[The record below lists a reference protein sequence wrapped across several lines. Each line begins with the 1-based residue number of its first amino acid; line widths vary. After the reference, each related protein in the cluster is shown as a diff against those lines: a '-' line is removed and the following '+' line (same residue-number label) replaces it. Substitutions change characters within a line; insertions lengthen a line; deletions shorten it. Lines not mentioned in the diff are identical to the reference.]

1 MLNIILLLLKF
12 LIFLELT
19 TAISVFTLK
28 YNNLKDYLFYFYF
41 KNYIKNNKTYSSTII
56 PNEVLKHKNLEHLIP
71 MIESIIDTHFL
82 KPFGKKNIKKENI
95 IVGLGSGSTVAEL
108 VKKISTLPHK
118 ENFIFIPTSIQ
129 IKIIAEKAG
138 LKFTDETKINNLDL
152 VIDGADQI
160 DQKLNMIKGGGGAL
174 FKEKIIMY
182 SANERIILADS
193 KKFVTEFTLPI
204 PIEVHPFARST
215 VTKRL
220 ESMGIIGRNTNSSQ
234 INNLQDKSDVNL
246 PATPIIRTI
255 QKGYPFITENGNIIL
270 DTEFSGIL
278 NIEKAEQEIKNIP
291 GVIEVGLFARKNNTH
306 YYSVNSEGK
315 FSVKTST
322 N

>member
-1 MLNIILLLLKF
+1 MIIIILIL
-12 LIFLELT
+12 
-19 TAISVFTLK
+19 
-28 YNNLKDYLFYFYF
+28 F
-41 KNYIKNNKTYSSTII
+41 KNYIKNNKTYTSTII
-56 PNEVLKHKNLEHLIP
+56 STGVLTDQNLEHLVP
-71 MIESIIDTHFL
+71 MLESIIERYFL
-82 KPFGKKNIKKENI
+82 KPFDKKNIKNDDI

-108 VKKISTLPHK
+108 VKKIGTLPNK

-129 IKIIAEKAG
+129 IKMIAENAG
-138 LKFTDETKINNLDL
+138 LKFTDESKISNIDL

-160 DQKLNMIKGGGGAL
+160 DHNLNMIKGGGGAL

-193 KKFVTEFTLPI
+193 KKFVPEFNLPI

-220 ESMGIIGRNTNSSQ
+220 KSMGIIGKTTTTTSK
-234 INNLQDKSDVNL
+234 INNRQDESHDNNL
-246 PATPIIRTI
+246 SAKPIIRTI

-270 DTEFSGIL
+270 DTKFLGIL
-278 NIEKAEQEIKNIP
+278 DIEKAEQEIKNIP
-291 GVIEVGLFARKNNTH
+291 GVIEGGLFVRKNNTQ

-315 FSVKTST
+315 FSVKTSSS

>member
-1 MLNIILLLLKF
+1 
-12 LIFLELT
+12 LT
-19 TAISVFTLK
+19 
-28 YNNLKDYLFYFYF
+28 DQ
-41 KNYIKNNKTYSSTII
+41 
-56 PNEVLKHKNLEHLIP
+56 NLEHLVP
-71 MIESIIDTHFL
+71 MLESIIEKYFF
-82 KPFGKKNIKKENI
+82 KPFYKKNIKNDDI

-108 VKKISTLPHK
+108 VKKIGTLPNT

-129 IKIIAEKAG
+129 IKMIAENAG
-138 LKFTDETKINNLDL
+138 LKFTDESKISNIDL

-160 DQKLNMIKGGGGAL
+160 DNNLNMIKGGGGAL

-193 KKFVTEFTLPI
+193 KKFVPEFNLPI

-220 ESMGIIGRNTNSSQ
+220 KSMGIIGKTTTTTSK
-234 INNLQDKSDVNL
+234 INNRQDESHDNNL
-246 PATPIIRTI
+246 SAKPIIRTT
-255 QKGYPFITENGNIIL
+255 QKGYPFITENGNIVIDTKFLGIL
-270 DTEFSGIL
+270 D
-278 NIEKAEQEIKNIP
+278 IEKAEQEIKNIP
-291 GVIEVGLFARKNNTH
+291 GVIEVGLFVRKNNTH

-315 FSVKTST
+315 FSVKTSSS

>member
-1 MLNIILLLLKF
+1 MIIIILIL
-12 LIFLELT
+12 
-19 TAISVFTLK
+19 
-28 YNNLKDYLFYFYF
+28 F
-41 KNYIKNNKTYSSTII
+41 KNYIKNNKTYTYTII
-56 PNEVLKHKNLEHLIP
+56 SNGVLTDQNLEHLVP
-71 MIESIIDTHFL
+71 MLESIIERYFL
-82 KPFGKKNIKKENI
+82 KPLDKKNIKNDDI

-108 VKKISTLPHK
+108 VKKIGTLPNK

-129 IKIIAEKAG
+129 IKMIAENAG
-138 LKFTDETKINNLDL
+138 LKFTDESKISNIDL

-160 DQKLNMIKGGGGAL
+160 DHNLNMIKGGGGAL

-193 KKFVTEFTLPI
+193 KKFVPEFNLPI

-220 ESMGIIGRNTNSSQ
+220 KSMRIIGKTSTTSSQ
-234 INNLQDKSDVNL
+234 ITNRQDESHDNNLSAK
-246 PATPIIRTI
+246 PIIRTI
-255 QKGYPFITENGNIIL
+255 QKGYPFITENGNIII
-270 DTEFSGIL
+270 DTKFLGIL
-278 NIEKAEQEIKNIP
+278 DIEKAEQEIKNIP
-291 GVIEVGLFARKNNTH
+291 GVIEVGLFVRKNNTQ

-315 FSVKTST
+315 FSVKTSSS

>member
-1 MLNIILLLLKF
+1 
-12 LIFLELT
+12 LT
-19 TAISVFTLK
+19 
-28 YNNLKDYLFYFYF
+28 DQ
-41 KNYIKNNKTYSSTII
+41 
-56 PNEVLKHKNLEHLIP
+56 NLEHLVP
-71 MIESIIDTHFL
+71 MLESIIEKYFF
-82 KPFGKKNIKKENI
+82 KPFYKKNIKNDDI

-108 VKKISTLPHK
+108 VKKIGTLANT

-129 IKIIAEKAG
+129 IKMIAENAG
-138 LKFTDETKINNLDL
+138 LKFTDESKISNIDL

-160 DQKLNMIKGGGGAL
+160 DHNLNMIKGGGGAL

-193 KKFVTEFTLPI
+193 KKFVPEFNLPI

-220 ESMGIIGRNTNSSQ
+220 KSMGIIGKTTTTSSQ
-234 INNLQDKSDVNL
+234 INNRQDENHDNL
-246 PATPIIRTI
+246 SAKPIIRTI

-270 DTEFSGIL
+270 DTKFMGIL
-278 NIEKAEQEIKNIP
+278 DIEKAEQEIKNIP
-291 GVIEVGLFARKNNTH
+291 GVIEVGLFVRKNNTQ

-315 FSVKTST
+315 FSVKTSSSS

>member
-1 MLNIILLLLKF
+1 VKGDLFILIL
-12 LIFLELT
+12 
-19 TAISVFTLK
+19 
-28 YNNLKDYLFYFYF
+28 F
-41 KNYIKNNKTYSSTII
+41 KNYIKNNKTYTYTII
-56 PNEVLKHKNLEHLIP
+56 SNGVLTDQNLEHLVP
-71 MIESIIDTHFL
+71 MLESIIERYFL
-82 KPFGKKNIKKENI
+82 KPFDKKNIKNDDI

-108 VKKISTLPHK
+108 VKKIGTLPNK

-129 IKIIAEKAG
+129 IKMIAENAG
-138 LKFTDETKINNLDL
+138 LKFTDESKISNIDL

-160 DQKLNMIKGGGGAL
+160 DHNLNMIKGGGGAL

-193 KKFVTEFTLPI
+193 KKFVPEFNLPI

-220 ESMGIIGRNTNSSQ
+220 KSMRIIGKTSTTSSQ
-234 INNLQDKSDVNL
+234 ITNRQNESHDNNLSAK
-246 PATPIIRTI
+246 PIIRTI

-270 DTEFSGIL
+270 DTKFLGIL
-278 NIEKAEQEIKNIP
+278 DIEKAEQEIKNIP
-291 GVIEVGLFARKNNTH
+291 GVIEVGLFVRKNNTQ

-315 FSVKTST
+315 FSVKTSSS

>member
-1 MLNIILLLLKF
+1 MKGDLFILIL
-12 LIFLELT
+12 
-19 TAISVFTLK
+19 
-28 YNNLKDYLFYFYF
+28 F
-41 KNYIKNNKTYSSTII
+41 KNYIKNNKTYTYTII
-56 PNEVLKHKNLEHLIP
+56 SNGVLTDQNLEHLVP
-71 MIESIIDTHFL
+71 MLESIIERYFL
-82 KPFGKKNIKKENI
+82 KPLDKKNIKNDDI

-108 VKKISTLPHK
+108 VKKIGTLPNK

-129 IKIIAEKAG
+129 IKMIAENAG
-138 LKFTDETKINNLDL
+138 LKFTDESKISNIDL

-160 DQKLNMIKGGGGAL
+160 DHNLNMIKGGGGAL

-193 KKFVTEFTLPI
+193 KKFVPEFNLPI

-220 ESMGIIGRNTNSSQ
+220 KSMRIIGKTSTTSSQ
-234 INNLQDKSDVNL
+234 ITNRQDESHDNNLSAK
-246 PATPIIRTI
+246 PIIRTI
-255 QKGYPFITENGNIIL
+255 QKGYPFITENGNIII
-270 DTEFSGIL
+270 DTKFSGIL
-278 NIEKAEQEIKNIP
+278 DIEKAEQEIKNIP
-291 GVIEVGLFARKNNTH
+291 GVIEVGLFVRKNNTQ

-315 FSVKTST
+315 FSVKTSSS

>member
-1 MLNIILLLLKF
+1 MKGDIFISIL
-12 LIFLELT
+12 
-19 TAISVFTLK
+19 
-28 YNNLKDYLFYFYF
+28 F
-41 KNYIKNNKTYSSTII
+41 KNYIKNNKTYTYII
-56 PNEVLKHKNLEHLIP
+56 ISNGVLTDQNLEHLVP
-71 MIESIIDTHFL
+71 MLESIIERYFL
-82 KPFGKKNIKKENI
+82 KPFDKKNIKNDDI

-108 VKKISTLPHK
+108 VKKIGTLPNK

-129 IKIIAEKAG
+129 IKMIAENAG
-138 LKFTDETKINNLDL
+138 LKFTDESKIFNIDL

-160 DQKLNMIKGGGGAL
+160 DHNLNMIKGGGGAL

-193 KKFVTEFTLPI
+193 KKFVPEFNLPI

-220 ESMGIIGRNTNSSQ
+220 KSMGIIGKTTTTSSQ
-234 INNLQDKSDVNL
+234 TNNRQDESHDNL
-246 PATPIIRTI
+246 SAKPIIRTI

-270 DTEFSGIL
+270 DTKFLGIL
-278 NIEKAEQEIKNIP
+278 DIEKAEQEIKNIP
-291 GVIEVGLFARKNNTH
+291 GVIEVGLFVRKNNTQ

-315 FSVKTST
+315 FSIKTSSSS